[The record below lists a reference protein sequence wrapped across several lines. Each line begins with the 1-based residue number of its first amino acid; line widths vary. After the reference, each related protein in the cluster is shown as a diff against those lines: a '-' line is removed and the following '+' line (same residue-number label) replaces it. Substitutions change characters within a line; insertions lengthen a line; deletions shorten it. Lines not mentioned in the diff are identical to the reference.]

1 LERRL
6 VVNESV
12 VSAELEGEMV
22 LLNLESGVY
31 FGLDEVGTLV
41 WRALEAG
48 VSQETV
54 VRQLVEE
61 FDVESDRARSDV
73 ATFLSTLEEHGL
85 IVPSAE

>member
-31 FGLDEVGTLV
+31 FGLDEVGTLI
-41 WRALEAG
+41 WKALEAG
-48 VSQETV
+48 VSEESV

-73 ATFLSTLEEHGL
+73 TTFLSTLEEHGL